1 MASSLKRKTPS
12 WANPPTGSSPA
23 PGPGQRT
30 VSTPA
35 YASGSTSGAG
45 AAKGFGG
52 VKREHGEGG
61 GGAGDWKRSKLG
73 MVNNVITVDPRSAA
87 MDLEEELK
95 GKGTMPLMDAYFYLQ
110 ENCPELNA
118 NDVVALLKGLPR
130 VGFNKAN
137 QVLSYVPAL
146 TITSQT
152 QLLTH
157 IRLHTTPRQ
166 SLNVRDPTIKEATK
180 DQPLVEWLVDLEKT
194 GEVLLARA
202 IGPFAHSDL
211 PKLGRKNGLGLG
223 ISDLEKGASRIR
235 GVFWDEVRGRGR
247 AGKRV
252 DEDFIHLWADVP
264 IEGTD
269 DVGKLLAQQDLSAS
283 SNVPEPLKAIPGGP
297 AGKKKKKSTRALK
310 ITNTHMKAMGIDF
323 SKDYDPANK

>member
-1 MASSLKRKTPS
+1 MAYMRPE
-12 WANPPTGSSPA
+12 
-23 PGPGQRT
+23 
-30 VSTPA
+30 A
-35 YASGSTSGAG
+35 YS
-45 AAKGFGG
+45 
-52 VKREHGEGG
+52 
-61 GGAGDWKRSKLG
+61 
-73 MVNNVITVDPRSAA
+73 
-87 MDLEEELK
+87 
-95 GKGTMPLMDAYFYLQ
+95 Q
-110 ENCPELNA
+110 
-118 NDVVALLKGLPR
+118 
-130 VGFNKAN
+130 
-137 QVLSYVPAL
+137 PAL

-252 DEDFIHLWADVP
+252 DEGESRSRIGERVSEAEMGSEA
-264 IEGTD
+264 EGD
-269 DVGKLLAQQDLSAS
+269 YGD
-283 SNVPEPLKAIPGGP
+283 EPLFEISP
-297 AGKKKKKSTRALK
+297 
-310 ITNTHMKAMGIDF
+310 
-323 SKDYDPANK
+323 